1 MANSTFQ
8 FKIVTPEGKVYE
20 DTVER
25 VTLPTAAGE
34 ITVLKKHTPLV
45 TKVVPGRLVTEHD
58 GRTDSLAIADGFL
71 EVRESGE
78 VVLLADTAQKS
89 EEIDAAEAKDAMQRA
104 KENLNEGELSEVEYE
119 KMNARM
125 QWEQARV
132 RAASR

>member
-8 FKIVTPEGKVYE
+8 FKIVTPEGKVCE